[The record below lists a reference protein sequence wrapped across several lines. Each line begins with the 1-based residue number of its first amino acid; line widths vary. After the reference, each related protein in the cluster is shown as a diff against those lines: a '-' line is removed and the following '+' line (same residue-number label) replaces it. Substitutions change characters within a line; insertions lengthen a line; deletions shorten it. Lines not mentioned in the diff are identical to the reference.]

1 MLGQASSIDSQF
13 RPIQTEG
20 GAQYEKVRRPSSSAS
35 QHSVTSQ
42 DLIKLENKQREA
54 QRWNEKQLTEIR
66 KERADADLLI
76 ESRISK
82 LEENQEKSIGLQE
95 EMKEMLTKLIEEKG
109 KRKEK

>member
-1 MLGQASSIDSQF
+1 M
-13 RPIQTEG
+13 
-20 GAQYEKVRRPSSSAS
+20 
-35 QHSVTSQ
+35 TSQ